1 MGLGDFLSGWFGS
14 SSQFITPPDVAPRA
28 FREAM
33 EVIGGSTPSVQ
44 GGTSVYPRSVEP
56 IPIVDEPIKDLPST
70 PENLQDAAGR
80 RVRLRAKP
88 GARSIS
94 PASENDTGYGR
105 APGGSLIY
113 GIGGIMAPL
122 ITTDG
127 MVFPYQPTIT
137 WQQDVQYTEMELIH
151 TNQDI
156 QAYKR
161 TPSPKFSIDGEFTVQ
176 NQAEGK
182 YALACIHFLRT
193 VTKMHFG
200 DSDPNRGTPPPVL
213 LFDAYGA
220 YMFNSL
226 PVIVT
231 QFSVSLPKDVDYV
244 PVDVN
249 SNTSGLNSLNQTG
262 QWNKL
267 TESYFPATGSNSN
280 IAWLPALFNIQVQLT
295 VQNTP
300 ARLRAFKLEDFRSG
314 ALLQK
319 GGWI

>member
-1 MGLGDFLSGWFGS
+1 M
-14 SSQFITPPDVAPRA
+14 
-28 FREAM
+28 
-33 EVIGGSTPSVQ
+33 STDPKSIKP
-44 GGTSVYPRSVEP
+44 T
-56 IPIVDEPIKDLPST
+56 PIVDTPLLDVPSS
-70 PENLQDAAGR
+70 PENLQDSAGR

-88 GARSIS
+88 GARSIG
-94 PASENDTGYGR
+94 PASENDTGYGV
-105 APGGSLIY
+105 APGGSSIY

-122 ITTDG
+122 ITTNG

-151 TNQDI
+151 ANQDI

-161 TPSPKFSIDGEFTVQ
+161 TPSPKFSIDGEFSVQ

-193 VTKMHFG
+193 VTKMYFG

-231 QFSVSLPKDVDYV
+231 QFSVGLPKDVDYV
-244 PVDVN
+244 PINV
-249 SNTSGLNSLNQTG
+249 SPYTSGSGLSSSNQTTI
-262 QWNKL
+262 WNKL
-267 TESYFPATGSNSN
+267 TESYFPDTGTNSN

-319 GGWI
+319 GTWI

>member
-1 MGLGDFLSGWFGS
+1 MGLILQEDQL
-14 SSQFITPPDVAPRA
+14 Q
-28 FREAM
+28 M
-33 EVIGGSTPSVQ
+33 STDPKSIKP
-44 GGTSVYPRSVEP
+44 T
-56 IPIVDEPIKDLPST
+56 PIVDTPLLDVPSS
-70 PENLQDAAGR
+70 PENLQDSAGR

-88 GARSIS
+88 GARSIG
-94 PASENDTGYGR
+94 PASENDTGYGV
-105 APGGSLIY
+105 APGGSSIY

-122 ITTDG
+122 ITTNG

-151 TNQDI
+151 ANQDI

-161 TPSPKFSIDGEFTVQ
+161 TPSPKFSIDGEFSVQ

-193 VTKMHFG
+193 VTKMYFG

-231 QFSVSLPKDVDYV
+231 QFSVGLPKDVDYV
-244 PVDVN
+244 PINV
-249 SNTSGLNSLNQTG
+249 SPYTSGSGLSSSNQTTI
-262 QWNKL
+262 WNKL
-267 TESYFPATGSNSN
+267 TESYFPDTGTNSN

-319 GGWI
+319 GTWI

>member
-1 MGLGDFLSGWFGS
+1 MGLILQEDQL
-14 SSQFITPPDVAPRA
+14 Q
-28 FREAM
+28 M
-33 EVIGGSTPSVQ
+33 STDPKSIKP
-44 GGTSVYPRSVEP
+44 T
-56 IPIVDEPIKDLPST
+56 PIVDTPLLDVPSS
-70 PENLQDAAGR
+70 PENLQDSAGR

-88 GARSIS
+88 GARSIG
-94 PASENDTGYGR
+94 PASENDTGYGVV
-105 APGGSLIY
+105 AGGSSIY

-122 ITTDG
+122 ITTNG

-151 TNQDI
+151 ANQDI

-161 TPSPKFSIDGEFTVQ
+161 TPSPKFSIDGEFSVQ

-193 VTKMHFG
+193 VTKMYFG

-231 QFSVSLPKDVDYV
+231 QFSVGLPKDVDYV
-244 PVDVN
+244 PINV
-249 SNTSGLNSLNQTG
+249 SPYTSGSGLSSSNQTTI
-262 QWNKL
+262 WNKL
-267 TESYFPATGSNSN
+267 TESYFPDTGTNSN

-319 GGWI
+319 GTWI